1 MTNRTKLTASVFSLL
16 LFSTSI
22 RSTAG
27 SQSHPQN
34 QPLAD
39 SQSPTGV
46 VYVCACLKT
55 KSCFCM
61 TEAKMEGPCACG
73 TEGGPPMKAMP
84 PDSDWAKQNR
94 EALAK
99 K

>member
-1 MTNRTKLTASVFSLL
+1 MTNRTRLTASVFSFL

-46 VYVCACLKT
+46 VYVFACQNT
-55 KSCFCM
+55 KKFLCIN
-61 TEAKMEGPCACG
+61 EAKMEGPCACG
-73 TEGGPPMKAMP
+73 TEGGPPMKPMP